1 MSYHTDLVVY
11 SRSYLPS
18 FVSVQAGE
26 AFARFLLRTG
36 HAYADLTLCTSPQL
50 QTEMDKI
57 GIERLDV
64 WKKGINVERFHPKFK
79 NMNMRKHMSDNNPD
93 APLMVYVGRLGE
105 EKSIHRLQRVLDEN
119 PGLRLC
125 LVGTGPDPYVNR
137 LKEQYKD
144 YPVTFTGQLVGDEL
158 SQAFASADIFAMPSA
173 SETLGFVVLEAMAS
187 GVPPIG
193 VAAGGVC
200 DLIEDGSN
208 GYLTSNDDNMEG
220 FSNRVK
226 ELIADPNKRE
236 NMGLTARAYAEKY
249 SWETATSKLRN
260 IQYRQAILNHRERI
274 QKLKEELEMSKE
286 DEAVLLKQAEAYM
299 PHLA

>member
-1 MSYHTDLVVY
+1 MSYHTDLIVY
-11 SRSYLPS
+11 SRSYLPF
-18 FVSVQAGE
+18 FVSEAAGE
-26 AFARFLLRTG
+26 AFARFLLRKG
-36 HAYADLTLCTSPQL
+36 HRHADMTLCTSPQL
-50 QTEMDKI
+50 EEEMDKL

-79 NMNMRKHMSDNNPD
+79 NIEMRKRMSDGNPD

-119 PGLRLC
+119 PGMRLC
-125 LVGTGPDPYVNR
+125 LVGTGPDTYLKR
-137 LKEQYKD
+137 IKEQYKD

-158 SQAFASADIFAMPSA
+158 SQAFASADLFAMPSA

-187 GVPPIG
+187 GVPPVG

-200 DLIEDGSN
+200 DLIEDGKN
-208 GYLTSNDDNMEG
+208 GYLTPNDDDMVG

-226 ELIADPNKRE
+226 ELMANKSKRE
-236 NMGLTARAYAEKY
+236 EIGITARAYAEQY

-260 IQYRQAILNHRERI
+260 VQYRQAIKNHKERFAD
-274 QKLKEELEMSKE
+274 LKEKLEMSKE